1 MNDSNFK
8 NKLITDDTSGA
19 RSARILALTFLLIL
33 GYFAVSRVINP
44 IAGLLSKPTIKQQSQ
59 VAAPRSKISKNE
71 IDWGGYMQAVQT
83 KIKKHWRPSEE
94 FSSKNLKVQFSVG
107 KTGKIHNL
115 KLVKSSGSPA
125 CDKAALQAVMT
136 AAPFAPL
143 PAGSTESVDIE
154 FSFDYNVRK

>member
-19 RSARILALTFLLIL
+19 RSARILALTFMLIL
-33 GYFAVSRVINP
+33 GYFAVSRVSSP
-44 IAGLLSKPTIKQQSQ
+44 IAGLLSKPTVKPQSQ
-59 VAAPRSKISKNE
+59 VAAPQSKIRTE

-83 KIKKHWRPSEE
+83 KIKKHWHPSEE

-125 CDKAALQAVMT
+125 CDKAALQAVIT

-154 FSFDYNVRK
+154 FSFDYNIRK